1 MSHWA
6 RKFNVTHSLSTNFC
20 QRNFNTTF
28 LADNTAVLES
38 LVLSAEA
45 LVVLDRAKNLGAEKT
60 IALRLERTV
69 VNSLGLLDLAVRP
82 RSDHFG

>member
-6 RKFNVTHSLSTNFC
+6 RKFDVAHSLSTNFC
-20 QRNFNTTF
+20 QRNFHTTF
-28 LADNTAVLES
+28 LADNTTVLES

-45 LVVLDRAKNLGAEKT
+45 LVVLDWAKNLGAEKT

-69 VNSLGLLDLAVRP
+69 VNRLGLLNLAVRP